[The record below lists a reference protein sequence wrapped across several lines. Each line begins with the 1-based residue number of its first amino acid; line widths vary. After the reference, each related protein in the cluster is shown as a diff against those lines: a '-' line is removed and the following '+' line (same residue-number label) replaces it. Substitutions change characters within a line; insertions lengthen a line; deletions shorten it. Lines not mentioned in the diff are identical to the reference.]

1 MRTLEDYF
9 HEELTR
15 LHHDGAELARQRP
28 DLAPFLGLPGQDP
41 DVERL
46 LEGVALLCAQI
57 HARLDDELPELSQ
70 SLLELAAPQ
79 QLQPVPALG
88 MLHCQPMTA
97 AILQPQ
103 CLRAGSL
110 FHATSQDALTLR
122 TLQDGWVYPAELAAC
137 SFGPTHL
144 QTELRLFQPT
154 PLAGIDW
161 SRLSFWLSDGLGN
174 AKLLYAYLHQ
184 HLAGIEI
191 LTPQRH
197 ALPAATLRWPDL
209 QTRAPLLGAGI
220 EGGALGL
227 IDDLYHLPA
236 SLLCFQLDVPCLNDA
251 QPLTTIG
258 LRLHFTQPLPAAL
271 HHSARALQINLFP
284 CANLT
289 TCEAEPIV
297 LDGRRSSYPLY
308 LPAGSDTENWIYRL
322 RKVTL
327 EVNGQRTRLAPLLEL
342 SPDDTHLGYQLRQ
355 QQDTR
360 QRLRYR
366 LQLGADPRL
375 TEHDRAPLLSIE
387 LDTCSPT
394 ASEQLGPDA
403 GFRPGVGS
411 LSCLS
416 AKLASTLTPC
426 LPPVLTPAAHWQTL
440 GQLQSASARIWDRP
454 RLLALLRTRHRL
466 AQKDPS
472 QRQRLQQQLAA
483 IIDVAQTRDAQ
494 WLTHGGLPQQHT
506 RITLDQQAF
515 GGVGETELFGCVLAA
530 ALSRLC
536 PLNTQHH
543 LTFLYA
549 DTGEQRAW
557 PCR

>member
-1 MRTLEDYF
+1 M
-9 HEELTR
+9 
-15 LHHDGAELARQRP
+15 
-28 DLAPFLGLPGQDP
+28 
-41 DVERL
+41 
-46 LEGVALLCAQI
+46 
-57 HARLDDELPELSQ
+57 
-70 SLLELAAPQ
+70 
-79 QLQPVPALG
+79 
-88 MLHCQPMTA
+88 
-97 AILQPQ
+97 
-103 CLRAGSL
+103 
-110 FHATSQDALTLR
+110 
-122 TLQDGWVYPAELAAC
+122 
-137 SFGPTHL
+137 
-144 QTELRLFQPT
+144 
-154 PLAGIDW
+154 
-161 SRLSFWLSDGLGN
+161 
-174 AKLLYAYLHQ
+174 
-184 HLAGIEI
+184 
-191 LTPQRH
+191 
-197 ALPAATLRWPDL
+197 
-209 QTRAPLLGAGI
+209 
-220 EGGALGL
+220 
-227 IDDLYHLPA
+227 
-236 SLLCFQLDVPCLNDA
+236 
-251 QPLTTIG
+251 
-258 LRLHFTQPLPAAL
+258 
-271 HHSARALQINLFP
+271 
-284 CANLT
+284 
-289 TCEAEPIV
+289 
-297 LDGRRSSYPLY
+297 
-308 LPAGSDTENWIYRL
+308 
-322 RKVTL
+322 
-327 EVNGQRTRLAPLLEL
+327 
-342 SPDDTHLGYQLRQ
+342 
-355 QQDTR
+355 
-360 QRLRYR
+360 
-366 LQLGADPRL
+366 
-375 TEHDRAPLLSIE
+375 LSIE